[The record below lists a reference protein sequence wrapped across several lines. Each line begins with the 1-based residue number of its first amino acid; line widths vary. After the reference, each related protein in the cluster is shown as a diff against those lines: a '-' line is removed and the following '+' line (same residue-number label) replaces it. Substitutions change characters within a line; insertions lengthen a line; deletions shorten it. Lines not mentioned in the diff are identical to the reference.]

1 MWIEIDSCNHHMHRD
16 HVTACEGCVDWNPER
31 SKKEME
37 KMKVTACEGCV
48 DWNWWNCQ
56 EMKGGLCHSLRG
68 LCGLK
73 LICAVWTIEAMQSQP
88 ARAVWIEMALAA
100 PSTVR
105 TATSQPARAVW
116 IEIVTPAISSNRI
129 ILSQSAKAGWFYLA
143 QAAKLRICSK
153 DILNEKFFIFRS
165 ERCRKVSIIQDST

>member
-1 MWIEIDSCNHHMHRD
+1 MVIREQL
-16 HVTACEGCVDWNPER
+16 VDI
-31 SKKEME
+31 
-37 KMKVTACEGCV
+37 TG
-48 DWNWWNCQ
+48 
-56 EMKGGLCHSLRG
+56 HSLRG

-73 LICAVWTIEAMQSQP
+73 LIHVIIICIGTMSQP

-129 ILSQSAKAGWFYLA
+129 ILSQSAKAG
-143 QAAKLRICSK
+143 
-153 DILNEKFFIFRS
+153 
-165 ERCRKVSIIQDST
+165 